1 MIKFM
6 QNPNQSHSPRDLSA
20 AFTVPTRSSGGK
32 ALPSSERQAA
42 AQDGRDPG
50 PLLPKNGHPPG
61 NGKAEG
67 KECGLPLRSAHS
79 ACLSRGLGRRL
90 SKRTL
95 IHGVD
100 RTWVNPLS
108 MTAQPPGLCRGAPSC
123 PPTAP
128 PVGQVCGLP
137 TQARLLPTGPPSLG
151 SPSTRVP
158 NTLRHACLM
167 EATVSMNRKGDP
179 RGWEAQA
186 AASVQTGS

>member
-1 MIKFM
+1 M

-20 AFTVPTRSSGGK
+20 AFAVPTRSRGGK
-32 ALPSSERQAA
+32 AQPSSERQAA
-42 AQDGRDPG
+42 VQDGRDPG
-50 PLLPKNGHPPG
+50 SLLPRNGHPPG

-67 KECGLPLRSAHS
+67 KECGLPLQRAHS
-79 ACLSRGLGRRL
+79 ACLSRELGRRP

-95 IHGVD
+95 IHGVA
-100 RTWVNPLS
+100 RTWVNPPS
-108 MTAQPPGLCRGAPSC
+108 RTAQPPGLCQGVPSR

-128 PVGQVCGLP
+128 PVGQACGLP
-137 TQARLLPTGPPSLG
+137 TQARFLPMGPPSLG

-179 RGWEAQA
+179 RGWEARA
-186 AASVQTGS
+186 ATSVQTGS